1 MTFLPLVTRELRAA
15 SRRKSTYRIRRWIAV
30 LAFIVGL
37 FFIAMGMLGSRDAGQ
52 VLFKFLTTF
61 AVLFALL
68 AGIFFTPDCISEEK
82 REGTL
87 GLLFLT
93 DLKGY
98 DIVLG
103 KFISRSLNAFYGL
116 LALLPIA
123 AISLL
128 LGGLTGSEFW
138 RTALAL
144 LNLLFVCLAIGV
156 FVSGLARQ
164 SRTATGVTVLLI
176 LLTFGILSSLSWLS
190 TVAYVPTIL
199 TWLAYLSPLYPY
211 MWSDDISYGT
221 HSALFW
227 ETLAIS
233 HLFGWFLLGFTSWL
247 LPRIWQEKA
256 ILPEHKGI
264 LWRLRRQSRGSDTQR
279 DKARQKLLP
288 INPILWLV
296 GDEPAIRNIVWL
308 IVIVWGAL
316 IVFLSSQEPAKSL
329 WTAFVGTLIL
339 GFLLKVMV
347 ASQACRFF
355 VESRKNG
362 SLEMLLCTPLR
373 NRDIIRGQWLS
384 LKRLFLWPLIIL
396 ALLNLVPI
404 AFLVYQAFTGPG
416 LSEAL
421 HSVPSAM
428 ASLGASCWMTFGLV
442 ADVFTVGWVGMWL
455 GLSAKKPDLAPFW
468 TILIVLILPLIVCP
482 FALLVDVFLIIWASS
497 SLQTE
502 IRWTLSRQYQV
513 PSNQMTPR
521 MALPYVPP
529 PPVIVR

>member
-30 LAFIVGL
+30 AAFVVGL
-37 FFIAMGMLGSRDAGQ
+37 FFIATGLLGNRDAGQ

-61 AVLFALL
+61 AVIFALL

-116 LALLPIA
+116 LALLPVA

-138 RTALAL
+138 RTVLAL

-156 FVSGLARQ
+156 FVSALVRQ
-164 SRTATGVTVLLI
+164 SRAATGGTVLLI
-176 LLTFGILSSLSWLS
+176 LLIFGILSTLSWLS
-190 TVAYVPTIL
+190 AVAYVPTIL
-199 TWLAYLSPLYPY
+199 TWVAYISPLYPY
-211 MWSDDISYGT
+211 MWSDDILYRT
-221 HSALFW
+221 HSALYW
-227 ETLAIS
+227 GTLGAS
-233 HLFGWFLLGFTSWL
+233 HFLGWFLLGFASWI
-247 LPRIWQEKA
+247 LPRIWQEKPVLERKP
-256 ILPEHKGI
+256 IFS
-264 LWRLRRQSRGSDTQR
+264 RLRRQGRGTNAQR
-279 DKARQKLLP
+279 TNARQKLLP
-288 INPILWLV
+288 INPILWLI
-296 GDEPAIRNIVWL
+296 GDEPAIRNTVWIL
-308 IVIVWGAL
+308 VVIWGTVIVT
-316 IVFLSSQEPAKSL
+316 ISSQEPANSL
-329 WTAFVGTLIL
+329 VPANVGTKIV
-339 GFLLKVMV
+339 GFLLKLMV

-362 SLEMLLCTPLR
+362 ALEMLLCTPLR
-373 NRDIIRGQWLS
+373 NREIVRGQWLS

-404 AFLVYQAFTGPG
+404 GFLAYQAFNGPG

-421 HSVPSAM
+421 HSVPRAM
-428 ASLGASCWMTFGLV
+428 AHLATSCWFTFGLV

-468 TILIVLILPLIVCP
+468 TILFVLILPSFVC
-482 FALLVDVFLIIWASS
+482 ALDLLVDVFLIIWASS

-502 IRWTLSRQYQV
+502 IRWTLSRQFQV
-513 PSNQMTPR
+513 PPNQMTPQ
-521 MALPYVPP
+521 MALPYVRP
-529 PPVIVR
+529 PPVIAR